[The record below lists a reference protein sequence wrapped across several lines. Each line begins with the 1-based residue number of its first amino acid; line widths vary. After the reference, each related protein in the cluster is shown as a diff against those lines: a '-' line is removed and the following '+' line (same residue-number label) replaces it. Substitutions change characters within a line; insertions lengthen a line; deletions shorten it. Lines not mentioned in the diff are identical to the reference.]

1 MTSLYKPITL
11 ILEFYYLSNSLTF
24 AWPVQ
29 NFKEIGSELA
39 DKLTKNMRYRFVKI
53 IVSWLYS
60 LADKVTYGAFY
71 DKSMT
76 FLPLVEHILRDISRC
91 GGKLDLTCDEL

>member
-1 MTSLYKPITL
+1 MTWT
-11 ILEFYYLSNSLTF
+11 
-24 AWPVQ
+24 WPVLY
-29 NFKEIGSELA
+29 FKEISLELA

-53 IVSWLYS
+53 IVSWLYSLYS

-91 GGKLDLTCDEL
+91 GSKLDLTCDDL

>member
-11 ILEFYYLSNSLTF
+11 ILEFYYISNGLTF
-24 AWPVQ
+24 EIFNIILPIFYRCYNMTRTWPVQ
-29 NFKEIGSELA
+29 NFKEISSELA

-53 IVSWLYS
+53 IESWLYS
-60 LADKVTYGAFY
+60 LYSSADKVTYGAFY

-76 FLPLVEHILRDISRC
+76 FSLH
-91 GGKLDLTCDEL
+91 